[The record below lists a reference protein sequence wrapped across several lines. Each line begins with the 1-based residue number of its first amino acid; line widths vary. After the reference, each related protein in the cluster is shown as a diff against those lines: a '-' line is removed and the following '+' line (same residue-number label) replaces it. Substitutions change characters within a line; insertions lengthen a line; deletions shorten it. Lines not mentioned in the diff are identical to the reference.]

1 MSGRRARRAHGGGG
15 HGGGSSERWLLTY
28 ADLITLLLVFFVVL
42 YALSQVDVAKYE
54 KLKESLNKSMGA
66 NSTVIDLK
74 GAGHRENTLLDGGKG
89 VLPHEQLIVPPE
101 QLELERLSTEVE
113 QMAEEAGLAD
123 ELEATVTS
131 EGLVV
136 SISNAGFF
144 MPGDAGLRPKAV
156 PTLDRIARMLR
167 TFDHTMRIEGHTD
180 NTPISTA
187 RYPSNWEL
195 SASRATNLVRFLI
208 ERHSYEPRRLSAA
221 GYGEYYPKVPNDT
234 EAHRA
239 QNRRVDIVVLRAA
252 QPPVPPSPDTTRY

>member
-1 MSGRRARRAHGGGG
+1 MSARRSRGSHGGGG
-15 HGGGSSERWLLTY
+15 HGGASSERWLLTY

-54 KLKESLNKSMGA
+54 KLKESLSKSMGA
-66 NSTVIDLK
+66 NTNLIDLQ
-74 GAGHRENTLLDGGKG
+74 GTGHRQDTLLDGGKG
-89 VLPHEQLIVPPE
+89 VLPQEQLIIPPE
-101 QLELERLSTEVE
+101 QLELERLSSEVE
-113 QMAEEAGLAD
+113 RMAQEAGLAN
-123 ELEATVTS
+123 ELEATVTA
-131 EGLVV
+131 EGMVV

-144 MPGDAGLRPKAV
+144 MPGDASLRPAAV
-156 PTLDRIARMLR
+156 PTLDRIARMLK

-180 NTPISTA
+180 NTPISTV

-208 ERHSYEPRRLSAA
+208 ERHSYDPRRLSAA

-239 QNRRVDIVVLRAA
+239 QNRRVDIVVLRDA
-252 QPPVPPSPDTTRY
+252 QRGVATTTGASN

>member
-1 MSGRRARRAHGGGG
+1 MASRRGRGSHGGG
-15 HGGGSSERWLLTY
+15 HGGSSSERWLLTY

-66 NSTVIDLK
+66 NSAMIDLK
-74 GAGHRENTLLDGGKG
+74 GSGHREDTLLDGGKG
-89 VLPHEQLIVPPE
+89 VLPQEQVIVPPE
-101 QLELERLSTEVE
+101 QLELERLSQEVE
-113 QMAEEAGLAD
+113 RMAEEAGLAD
-123 ELEATVTS
+123 ELEATVTA
-131 EGLVV
+131 EGMVV
-136 SISNAGFF
+136 SISNAGFYQA
-144 MPGDAGLRPKAV
+144 GDAALRAGAV
-156 PTLDRIARMLR
+156 PTLDRIARMLK

-195 SASRATNLVRFLI
+195 SAVRATNLVRFLI
-208 ERHSYEPRRLSAA
+208 ERHSYDPRRLSAA

-239 QNRRVDIVVLRAA
+239 QNRRVDIVVLRAT
-252 QPPVPPSPDTTRY
+252 QPSAPVPSDAARY

>member
-1 MSGRRARRAHGGGG
+1 MAGRRGRGNHSGGG
-15 HGGGSSERWLLTY
+15 HGGASSERWLLTY

-42 YALSQVDVAKYE
+42 YALSQVDLAKYE
-54 KLKESLNKSMGA
+54 KLKESLSKSMGA
-66 NSTVIDLK
+66 SSALIDLK

-89 VLPHEQLIVPPE
+89 VLPHEEVIVMPE
-101 QLELERLSTEVE
+101 QLELERLSKDVE
-113 QMAEEAGLAD
+113 QMAAEAGLAE
-123 ELEATVTS
+123 ELETTLTP

-144 MPGDAGLRPKAV
+144 MSGDAGLRPKAV
-156 PTLDRIARMLR
+156 PTLDRIARMLK
-167 TFDHTMRIEGHTD
+167 TSGHTLRIEGHTD

-195 SASRATNLVRFLI
+195 SAVRATNLVRFLI
-208 ERHSYEPRRLSAA
+208 ERHSYDPRRLSAA

-252 QPPVPPSPDTTRY
+252 QTPAAAPSDADRY